1 MAGIGI
7 STNDDLKCMSQI
19 QPLGAV
25 SGRQRF
31 TAVQQAEIAE
41 LAKRDREVR
50 PHEARHLAAAGRMA
64 SGVQYTYETGP
75 DGKLYAIGGQVQIS
89 ITPGA
94 TPEERLA
101 RARQLHLAA
110 EALADPSGQDVV
122 VAAQASQ
129 MEVQAWQ
136 QIDQRASQSELKR
149 RN

>member
-1 MAGIGI
+1 MSEIQAI
-7 STNDDLKCMSQI
+7 S
-19 QPLGAV
+19 AV
-25 SGRQRF
+25 GGRQRF

-50 PHEARHLAAAGRMA
+50 LHEAQHLAAAGSMA

-75 DGKLYAIGGQVQIS
+75 DSKLYAIGGRVQII

-110 EALADPSGQDVV
+110 EAPADPSGQDVA

-129 MEVQAWQ
+129 MEVQALQ
-136 QIDQRASQSELKR
+136 QINQRTSQAEVKR
-149 RN
+149 KT

>member
-1 MAGIGI
+1 VI
-7 STNDDLKCMSQI
+7 SKNDDLKSMSEI
-19 QPLGAV
+19 QAIGAV
-25 SGRQRF
+25 GGRQRF

-50 PHEARHLAAAGRMA
+50 LHEAQHLAAAGSMA

-75 DGKLYAIGGQVQIS
+75 DSKLYAIGGQVQIS

-94 TPEERLA
+94 TPVERLA

-136 QIDQRASQSELKR
+136 QIDQRASQAELKR